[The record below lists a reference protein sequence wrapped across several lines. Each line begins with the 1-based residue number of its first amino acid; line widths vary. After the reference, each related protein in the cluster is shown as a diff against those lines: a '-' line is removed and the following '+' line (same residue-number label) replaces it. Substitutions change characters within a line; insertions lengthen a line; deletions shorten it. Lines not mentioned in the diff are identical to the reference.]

1 VKVRSKIF
9 SGFTPKFK
17 RCAMR
22 ATMVLVLPVPAEAMM
37 RLCPN
42 GAVAAVYCSL
52 FNLDK
57 GIVSS
62 LLKRPNYSYLNFNSY
77 NHADEKV

>member
-1 VKVRSKIF
+1 
-9 SGFTPKFK
+9 
-17 RCAMR
+17 
-22 ATMVLVLPVPAEAMM
+22 M